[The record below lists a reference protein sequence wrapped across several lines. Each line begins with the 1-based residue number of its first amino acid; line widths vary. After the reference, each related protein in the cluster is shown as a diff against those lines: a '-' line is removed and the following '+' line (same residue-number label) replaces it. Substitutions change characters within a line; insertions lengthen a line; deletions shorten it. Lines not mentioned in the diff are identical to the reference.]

1 MRNLNVAALAAI
13 VASSGA
19 AHGIAIGFDDLSSGA
34 FVSNQYAEAT
44 FSSDAG
50 QTLVAFAYPSAPSP
64 GNVICTADS
73 SGTLNCTSS
82 LFVSFTSPVNNLSFW
97 AIEPNQFGA
106 VANVEIY
113 SNNALVGIVPLI
125 GLGPAAGQFGLGNRF
140 VDLSAFNNVSSIAV
154 VALPGQTSIDD
165 SYGGNG
171 IGFDSFSF
179 TAVPSPSSLAL
190 LGAGSFAV
198 ARRRRR

>member
-1 MRNLNVAALAAI
+1 MKTMNLAVLAAV

-19 AHGIAIGFDDLSSGA
+19 AHGIVIGFDDLSSGS
-34 FVSNQYAEAT
+34 FVTNQYTEAT

-50 QTLVAFAYPSAPSP
+50 RSLVAFSYPNAPSP
-64 GNVICTADS
+64 QNIICTADS

-82 LFVSFTSPVNNLSFW
+82 LFVSFTNPVNNLSFW

-106 VANVEIY
+106 VANIEVY
-113 SNNALVGIVPLI
+113 SNNALVGTVPLI
-125 GLGPAAGQFGLGNRF
+125 GLGASAGQFALGNRF
-140 VDLSAFNNVSSIAV
+140 VDLSAFSNVSSIAV
-154 VALPGQTSIDD
+154 VALPGQTQIDN

-179 TAVPSPSSLAL
+179 TAVPSPSALAL
-190 LGAGSFAV
+190 LGAGSIVV

>member
-1 MRNLNVAALAAI
+1 MKTMNLAVLAAI

-19 AHGIAIGFDDLSSGA
+19 AHGIVIGFDDLSGGTT
-34 FVSNQYAEAT
+34 VSNQYPEAT

-50 QTLVAFAYPSAPSP
+50 QSLVAFSYPTAPSP
-64 GNVICTADS
+64 QNIICTANS

-97 AIEPNQFGA
+97 AVEPNQFGA

-113 SNNALVGIVPLI
+113 SNNALVGIVPII
-125 GLGPAAGQFGLGNRF
+125 GLSATDGQFGAGNLF

-154 VALPGQTSIDD
+154 VALPGQTGIDN

-190 LGAGSFAV
+190 LGAGSIVV

>member
-1 MRNLNVAALAAI
+1 VKNLNVAALAAI

-19 AHGIAIGFDDLSSGA
+19 AHGIVIGFDDLSGGA
-34 FVSNQYAEAT
+34 FVSNQYADAT

-50 QTLVAFAYPSAPSP
+50 QSLVAFGYGDAPSP

-82 LFVSFTSPVNNLSFW
+82 LFVSFTNPVNNLSFW

-106 VANVEIY
+106 VANIEIY
-113 SNNALVGIVPLI
+113 SNNALVGTVPLI
-125 GLGPAAGQFGLGNRF
+125 GLAAADGQFVLGNRF
-140 VDLSAFNNVSSIAV
+140 VDLSAFSNVSSIAV
-154 VALPGQTSIDD
+154 VALPGQTAIDD

-190 LGAGSFAV
+190 LGAGSIAV